1 MNFIGDSMCFRFV
14 YFIFI
19 SALLT
24 GCNTVDVK
32 DAKEVELLAHYQL
45 ICDKAIANNY
55 YDDACVEYTKLAAHE
70 PYVYDTKITKI
81 RNGYIEYRMQLEESG
96 KTNTQLEKSKK
107 EAEQVKQYQLICEEA
122 IVNKSYDKACDEY
135 TRITRYKPYS
145 DDDNITKIRDKI
157 VEYRVNRNNTKSYS
171 TATVSKMNNTQ
182 LCSHFHEGVTS
193 RVLTG
198 NTQFDKNIVTELNK
212 RGFHTNQINQAR
224 SGKIAIGMPTCIM
237 YATIGKP
244 NKENKTVN
252 AYRTHI
258 QHVYRGKNL
267 YVYTDN
273 GIITSW
279 QDHTK

>member
-1 MNFIGDSMCFRFV
+1 MNFIGDSMCCRFV

-19 SALLT
+19 SALLA
-24 GCNTVDVK
+24 GCNTVEVK
-32 DAKEVELLAHYQL
+32 GANEVELLAQYQL
-45 ICDKAIANNY
+45 VCDKAISNNY
-55 YDDACVEYTKLAAHE
+55 YDKACAEYTKLSAHE
-70 PYVYDTKITKI
+70 PHVYDPKI
-81 RNGYIEYRMQLEESG
+81 RKIRDGYIDYRMQLEEIE
-96 KTNTQLEKSKK
+96 KTKIQLDKSKK
-107 EAEQVKQYQLICEEA
+107 EAEKIRQYQIICEEA
-122 IVNKSYDKACDEY
+122 IVNKLYDKACDEY

-224 SGKIAIGMPTCIM
+224 SGNIAIGIPTCMM

-244 NKENKTVN
+244 DKENKTVN
-252 AYRTHI
+252 KSGVRI
-258 QHVYRGKNL
+258 QNVYRSKDL
-267 YVYTDN
+267 YVYTKN

-279 QDHTK
+279 QDHSK